1 VSSTLYFSKATS
13 RKTTKIFTLLF
24 LVGKADKPSV
34 QQEKTNKKDTKKTEY
49 MPVKEDIL
57 R

>member
-1 VSSTLYFSKATS
+1 MTVSSTLYFSKATS

-34 QQEKTNKKDTKKTEY
+34 QQEKQIKKIQRKTEY
-49 MPVKEDIL
+49 MRL
-57 R
+57 